1 MDENG
6 TIEIE
11 NVTLDKTDHI
21 DKNGDNYCDNCGTI
35 ISNSFLAKIRAFFQ
49 RIINIFKNLSSG
61 HGLSGHQE
69 IL

>member
-21 DKNGDNYCDNCGTI
+21 DKNGDNYCDNCEQSSATVLLQK
-35 ISNSFLAKIRAFFQ
+35 SE
-49 RIINIFKNLSSG
+49 LSSK
-61 HGLSGHQE
+61 GLLIYSKIYSHKSHRC
-69 IL
+69 

>member
-49 RIINIFKNLSSG
+49 RIINMFKNLFS
-61 HGLSGHQE
+61 
-69 IL
+69 